1 MPFFNVDG
9 GVFTSIFDTLV
20 GQPVAEGIFQVSR

>member
-9 GVFTSIFDTLV
+9 GVVTSIFGTLV
-20 GQPVAEGIFQVSR
+20 GQPVTGGIFRVSR